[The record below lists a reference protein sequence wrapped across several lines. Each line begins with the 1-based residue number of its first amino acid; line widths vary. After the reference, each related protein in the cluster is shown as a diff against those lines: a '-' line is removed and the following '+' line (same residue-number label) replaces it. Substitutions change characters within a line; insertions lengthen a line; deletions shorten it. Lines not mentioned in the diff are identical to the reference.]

1 MKKFVLLLIALAV
14 APWAGT
20 WVRFLGGGR
29 DNNVKDTSVE
39 YVSVSELTGPSYLYF
54 GERQLMDSSNTS
66 YSTEKKG
73 IEYFFNASFYEKFC
87 YLAFND
93 ESCAF
98 RMFIYDSGNNFG
110 DSVWIQKKPNRFLS
124 NEALPLRD
132 TAAFIVPL
140 MTTGY
145 SLYGGKGFVLD
156 QYSLTDYTSVNTLL
170 DSVYFVYKKD
180 TSYYAYCL
188 YVQSYDCWSFLF
200 QCEFQ
205 DDGTTEFA
213 PFETVE
219 YPYPYYNPTGEKC
232 LTKSEYEDYLAPI
245 STSPRRKTHVVRKT
259 PVPYRIDG
267 SRSRGGASSV
277 IIRNGQPE
285 VKLGE

>member
-1 MKKFVLLLIALAV
+1 MKKVVLLLIALAV
-14 APWAGT
+14 APWART

-29 DNNVKDTSVE
+29 DNNV
-39 YVSVSELTGPSYLYF
+39 
-54 GERQLMDSSNTS
+54 
-66 YSTEKKG
+66 
-73 IEYFFNASFYEKFC
+73 
-87 YLAFND
+87 
-93 ESCAF
+93 SCAF
-98 RMFIYDSGNNFG
+98 RMFIYDSGNNLG
-110 DSVWIQKKPNRFLS
+110 DSVWIQKKPNRFLF

-145 SLYGGKGFVLD
+145 SLYSGEGFVLD

-188 YVQSYDCWSFLF
+188 YVQSKGCWSFLF

-213 PFETVE
+213 PFEMVE
-219 YPYPYYNPTGEKC
+219 YPYPYYNPTGKKC

-245 STSPRRKTHVVRKT
+245 SAPSRRKSPAVRNT

-267 SRSRGGASSV
+267 TRSRGGASSV
-277 IIRNGQPE
+277 IIQNGQPE
-285 VKLGE
+285 AVLRK